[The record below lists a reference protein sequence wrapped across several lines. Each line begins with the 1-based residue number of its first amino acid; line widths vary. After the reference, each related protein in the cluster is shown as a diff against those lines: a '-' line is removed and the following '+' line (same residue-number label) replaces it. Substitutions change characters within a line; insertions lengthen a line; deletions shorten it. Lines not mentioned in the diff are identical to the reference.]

1 MSLINLTNENFDAEA
16 VKSDKPVLIDFWA
29 PWCAPCRALGPTIEE
44 LARECT
50 DYKICKVNVD
60 EQPEVCTPLHG
71 AQHTLYSYNGKRHRN
86 GYRRRRTQQGIP
98 AGNASKRINPSLQAA
113 AKKLLRLL
121 FTLSFSACG
130 SFPNFTASKYQVDK
144 FSPDTYN

>member
-1 MSLINLTNENFDAEA
+1 MSLINLTNENFDVEA

-60 EQPEVCTPLHG
+60 EQPELARRYQVSSIP
-71 AQHTLYSYNGKRHRN
+71 TL
-86 GYRRRRTQQGIP
+86 
-98 AGNASKRINPSLQAA
+98 
-113 AKKLLRLL
+113 LL
-121 FTLSFSACG
+121 FRSGKPVAKSVGYCEKERLIALLD
-130 SFPNFTASKYQVDK
+130 AE
-144 FSPDTYN
+144 

>member
-1 MSLINLTNENFDAEA
+1 MSLINLTNENFDVEA

-60 EQPEVCTPLHG
+60 EQPELPFIVIMV
-71 AQHTLYSYNGKRHRN
+71 NGTVTDTAVGGRSKESLLEML
-86 GYRRRRTQQGIP
+86 Q
-98 AGNASKRINPSLQAA
+98 NA
-113 AKKLLRLL
+113 
-121 FTLSFSACG
+121 
-130 SFPNFTASKYQVDK
+130 
-144 FSPDTYN
+144 

>member
-50 DYKICKVNVD
+50 DYKICQVNVD
-60 EQPEVCTPLHG
+60 EQPELARRFMVRSIPFIVIMV
-71 AQHTLYSYNGKRHRN
+71 NGTVTYTAVGGLSKESLLEML
-86 GYRRRRTQQGIP
+86 Q
-98 AGNASKRINPSLQAA
+98 NA
-113 AKKLLRLL
+113 
-121 FTLSFSACG
+121 
-130 SFPNFTASKYQVDK
+130 
-144 FSPDTYN
+144 